1 MARIRVRKETGKL
14 FFDFNYCGKRCRE
27 QTALQNTHA
36 NTIKLK
42 KILAKIEAE
51 IMLGSFDYAGY
62 FPNSKNVK
70 YFAAQKETVTQILC
84 PNPQLLNEFVEEWFL
99 EKKVEWRET
108 HITTVRQIIDK
119 YIVPSFGT
127 MPLSEITRR
136 DIFTFRV
143 NLNKMKGR
151 KKDTTLSP
159 SRINHIMN
167 PLRMILQE
175 AANRYGF
182 ITPYQGIKA
191 LKIPKSDVEPFTIE
205 EVQCIIQTVRDDYK
219 HYFTVRF
226 FSGVRSSEIHGLQWH
241 HIDFPNRL
249 IMIRQAWV
257 NNEIVQVKN
266 DGSFREIEMS
276 TPVYD
281 ALMEQFKASGK
292 LKYVFSTVN
301 NTPLDNGNVT
311 KRVWYPLLSHL
322 GLAKRRPYQT
332 RHTTATL
339 WLASGESP
347 EWIARQMGHS
357 TTTMLFRVYSR
368 FVPNLTRKDG
378 SAFEYLLKQKLT
390 EEKL

>member
-1 MARIRVRKETGKL
+1 MGSITTRPETKRL
-14 FFDFNYCGKRCRE
+14 FFDFRYQGRRCRE
-27 QTALQNTHA
+27 QTTLSNTQA
-36 NTIKLK
+36 NRSRLN

-51 IMLGSFDYAGY
+51 ITLGTFDYQRY

-70 YFAAQKETVTQILC
+70 LFSALAESESQ
-84 PNPQLLNEFVEEWFL
+84 PSDSNSLLFKEFVEEWFL

-127 MPLSEITRR
+127 MPLKEISRR
-136 DIFTFRV
+136 DIYNFRAK
-143 NLNKMKGR
+143 LSKKKGR
-151 KKDTTLSP
+151 TAATLSP

-167 PLRMILQE
+167 PLRMLLQE
-175 AANRYGF
+175 AANRYDF

-191 LKIPKSDVEPFTIE
+191 LKIPKTDVEPFTIE
-205 EVQCIIQTVRDDYK
+205 EVQNIIHTVRDDYK

-226 FSGVRSSEIHGLQWH
+226 FSGVRSSEIHGLQWNH
-241 HIDFPNRL
+241 VDFSNRL

-257 NNEIVQVKN
+257 NSEIVPVKN
-266 DGSFREIEMS
+266 DGSFREIDMS

-281 ALMEQFKASGK
+281 ALKEQFRASGHQ
-292 LKYVFSTVN
+292 KYVFPTSN
-301 NTPLDNGNVT
+301 DTPLDNGNVT
-311 KRVWYPLLSHL
+311 KRVWYPLLRHL
-322 GLAKRRPYQT
+322 GLTKRRPYQT

-368 FVPNLTRKDG
+368 FVPNLTRSDG
-378 SAFEYLLKQKLT
+378 SAFEYLLKQKLV
-390 EEKL
+390 EEKI